1 MNELTE
7 QNGNG
12 DSRPTL
18 LIADDDAAVRSALS
32 SQLGGNF
39 RVVAIAVDATEAIEL
54 AAEHRPNVALL
65 DVQMPGGGA
74 RQAVPQIVTRSPETC
89 MLLLSGDESDSSLRE
104 LLGAGA
110 MAYIRKGTTPSE
122 ITQTMTDALDATGV
136 Q

>member
-1 MNELTE
+1 MNEVTE
-7 QNGNG
+7 QDGNG
-12 DSRPTL
+12 DIRPTL

-89 MLLLSGDESDSSLRE
+89 MLLLSGDESDSSLVE
-104 LLGAGA
+104 LLSAGA
-110 MAYIRKGTTPSE
+110 MAYIRKGTTAAE
-122 ITQTMTDALDATGV
+122 ITRTVTDALEASGV
-136 Q
+136 H